1 LVSKLTKNSVIEIV
15 VDFRR
20 LENLIRSTKGK
31 VVSGGDVDMED
42 CWVSPTLI
50 VDVPSDDV
58 LMQEELFGPI
68 LPIVLVS
75 GLMEAVAFIK
85 ARGKPLA
92 AYVFAEDKKVQKLF
106 TELTYCGG
114 ICVNDTILQAG
125 VTDMPFGGV
134 GESGLGPKY
143 HGVHSFLTFTN
154 EKGCLTRRISWW
166 FEWLGK

>member
-1 LVSKLTKNSVIEIV
+1 VAR
-15 VDFRR
+15 RR

-31 VVSGGDVDMED
+31 VVSGGEVDIDD
-42 CWVSPTLI
+42 CWVSPTLV
-50 VDVPSDDV
+50 VDVPSDDI

-68 LPIVLVS
+68 LPIVLVK
-75 GLMEAVAFIK
+75 GPMEAVDFIK

-92 AYVFAEDKKVQKLF
+92 AYLFAVDKKVHKLF

-114 ICVNDTILQAG
+114 ICVNDCIVHAG

-154 EKGCLTRRISWW
+154 EKGCLSKRITWSS
-166 FEWLGK
+166 EWLGK